1 MPTDEGKIARQALA
15 AFRQDF
21 EKALTALAE
30 SYPNVIRRGVMALL
44 EEPLDAAAK
53 RQQREAMMQL
63 GADPVAFDQAL
74 EERITATSFQE
85 VVDLLS
91 SGRRQNQNTQQRQ

>member
-1 MPTDEGKIARQALA
+1 MATDEGKIARQALA

-21 EKALTALAE
+21 EKAITMLAE
-30 SYPNVIRRGVMALL
+30 SYPNVIRRGVAALL

-53 RQQREAMMQL
+53 RQQRTALMQL
-63 GADPVAFDQAL
+63 GSDPAAFAQGL

-85 VVDLLS
+85 VVELLN
-91 SGRRQNQNTQQRQ
+91 SGRRPPQR